1 MTMTANPD
9 GELDPGAN
17 PDSGEQTGDAALDF
31 LIQRENQREEQPE

>member
-17 PDSGEQTGDAALDF
+17 PNGEQTGDAALDF
-31 LIQRENQREEQPE
+31 LIQRESEHDQAAE

>member
-17 PDSGEQTGDAALDF
+17 PEGEQTGDAALDY
-31 LIQRENQREEQPE
+31 LIQRENAKDAPAE

>member
-17 PDSGEQTGDAALDF
+17 PEREQTGDAALDF
-31 LIQRENQREEQPE
+31 LIGKEDARE

>member
-17 PDSGEQTGDAALDF
+17 PEREQTGDAALDY
-31 LIQRENQREEQPE
+31 LIQKEDERDTV